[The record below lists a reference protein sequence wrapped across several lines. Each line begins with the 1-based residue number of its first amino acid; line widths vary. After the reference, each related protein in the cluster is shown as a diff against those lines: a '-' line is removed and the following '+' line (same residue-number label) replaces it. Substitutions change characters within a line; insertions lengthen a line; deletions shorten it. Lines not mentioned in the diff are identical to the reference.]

1 MAPFF
6 VARLAPCKKGNST
19 VGSKKQAPLAEKLA
33 YTVAEAGS
41 LIGVCQR
48 TVYSLIESGE
58 LKSVKFRKTRRVTPE
73 AIREMLANSE
83 CA

>member
-1 MAPFF
+1 M
-6 VARLAPCKKGNST
+6 
-19 VGSKKQAPLAEKLA
+19 GSKKQAPLAEKLA

-73 AIREMLANSE
+73 AIREMLPEFIKAGVKIVPVSE
-83 CA
+83 LVR